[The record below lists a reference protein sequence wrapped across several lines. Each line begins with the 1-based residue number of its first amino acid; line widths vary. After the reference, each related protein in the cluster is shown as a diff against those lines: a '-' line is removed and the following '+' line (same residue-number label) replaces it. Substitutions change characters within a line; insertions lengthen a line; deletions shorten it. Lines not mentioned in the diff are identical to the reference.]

1 MALAGEAAGG
11 WPEGGPPEG
20 PSIGRFPQH
29 LTVACDYSLFSKRG
43 RHILLDF
50 SEKSSI
56 IEYICMGN
64 EGGREEGGGGSQE
77 NVSIV
82 SAGGAWGSQIGP
94 F

>member
-64 EGGREEGGGGSQE
+64 EGGREEGGEGGGRDCATVKDQ
-77 NVSIV
+77 
-82 SAGGAWGSQIGP
+82 QDK
-94 F
+94 